1 MWKRVKKEINW
12 QIDKFAA
19 RLASGLL
26 NDRDV
31 VRRLDSALSA
41 RWEAKASNAKN
52 PLLRRGAKYFS
63 QGDED
68 GILIEVLKRL
78 NIKNGTFVEIGVGNG
93 LENNT
98 LILLMLGWRG
108 LWLGGEEIAFSTD
121 ASTRLNFHKLWVTPQ
136 NVGNAISDG
145 LAKLRVHTDHL
156 DVLSVDVDSFDR
168 DVVEGILAAGMRPS
182 VIVVEYN
189 AKFPPP
195 IRFSVSPG
203 ELWDLTDYMGCSLQ
217 SWWDLLVPAGYRLIA
232 CNVTGVNA
240 FFVRADE
247 SECFEEVPTDIQD
260 LFMPC
265 DYALISVGH
274 PPSPKTVLKFL

>member
-12 QIDKFAA
+12 QIEKFAA

-41 RWEAKASNAKN
+41 RWEAKTSNAKN
-52 PLLRRGAKYFS
+52 SLLRHGAKYFS
-63 QGDED
+63 QSDED

-136 NVGNAISDG
+136 NVGNAISEG
-145 LAKLRVHTDHL
+145 LAKLQLHTNHV

-168 DVVEGILAAGMRPS
+168 DVVEAILAAGMRPS

-203 ELWDLTDYMGCSLQ
+203 ESWDLTDYMGCSLQ

-240 FFVRADE
+240 FFVKAEE
-247 SECFEEVPTDIQD
+247 SQRFEEVPTDIDD

-265 DYALISVGH
+265 DYARISVGH
-274 PPSPKTVLKFL
+274 PPSPKTIIKFL